1 MRKVCLS
8 LPTLSAAGTVH
19 ASAVVRQKSMVVV
32 KVAAVI
38 FSAINSYQS
47 CKSAGPPGQWCYT
60 LFWPSSFLC
69 YLNFKR
75 FFHRSL
81 GKSFGDWMSS
91 QMSLLIGLF
100 PLRHYCSIA
109 KLYGIYFLRL

>member
-8 LPTLSAAGTVH
+8 LPRLSAAGTVH
-19 ASAVVRQKSMVVV
+19 ASAVVRQKSMAVV
-32 KVAAVI
+32 KVAAVV

-47 CKSAGPPGQWCYT
+47 CRCAGPPGQWCYT
-60 LFWPSSFLC
+60 PFWPSSFLC

-81 GKSFGDWMSS
+81 GKSFRDWMLS

-100 PLRHYCSIA
+100 PPHHYCSIT
-109 KLYGIYFLRL
+109 KLYGIYFQRQ

>member
-19 ASAVVRQKSMVVV
+19 ASAVVRQKSKAVA
-32 KVAAVI
+32 KVATVV
-38 FSAINSYQS
+38 FSAIDSCQS
-47 CKSAGPPGQWCYT
+47 CRCAGPLGQWCYT

-91 QMSLLIGLF
+91 QMSQLIGLF
-100 PLRHYCSIA
+100 PLHHYCSIA
-109 KLYGIYFLRL
+109 KLYGIYLQRL